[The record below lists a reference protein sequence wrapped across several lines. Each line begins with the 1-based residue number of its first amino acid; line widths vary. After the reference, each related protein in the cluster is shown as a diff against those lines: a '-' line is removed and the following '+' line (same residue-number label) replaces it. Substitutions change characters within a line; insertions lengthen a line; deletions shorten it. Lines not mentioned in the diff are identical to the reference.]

1 MHIIQTDRGE
11 GQFCGTEIFRDVM
24 SLLLK
29 EKKVARVPDV
39 LGEIVPY
46 VGTEA

>member
-11 GQFCGTEIFRDVM
+11 GQFCLTEICRDVLI
-24 SLLLK
+24 LLLN
-29 EKKVARVPDV
+29 EKKVARVPDA
-39 LGEIVPY
+39 LGEIVPD